1 MSYSTCV
8 KSAKIEKKILYKL
21 LTGIYPFEQNQF
33 YIDGVKFQLKRRN
46 KINSS
51 QTKNYLRITMLDGKK
66 INLNLHNISYNQFV
80 FFDSNYQLGLAPV
93 KKNDD
98 PCLFH
103 IHIAVNQFYKPS
115 VKLQVFKLN
124 SIKSLS
130 FCERLGSDY
139 DD

>member
-1 MSYSTCV
+1 MSNSTCV
-8 KSAKIEKKILYKL
+8 KSEELEKKILYKL

-33 YIDGVKFQLKRRN
+33 FINEVKFQLKRRN

-51 QTKNYLRITMLDGKK
+51 QTKNYLRITTIDGKK
-66 INLNLHNISYNQFV
+66 IDLNLYNIGYKQFV

-103 IHIAVNQFYKPS
+103 IHIAVNQFYEPS
-115 VKLQVFKLN
+115 VKLQVFKLD

-130 FCERLGSDY
+130 FCERLGSEYDY
-139 DD
+139 